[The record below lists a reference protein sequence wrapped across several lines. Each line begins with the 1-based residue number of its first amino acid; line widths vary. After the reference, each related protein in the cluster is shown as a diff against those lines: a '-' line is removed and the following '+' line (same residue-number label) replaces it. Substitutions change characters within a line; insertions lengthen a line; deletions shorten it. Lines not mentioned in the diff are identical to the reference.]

1 MIKLNG
7 NSYFQ
12 EKDINS
18 VIDRSLNDVK
28 ELNGDFLTSAKTTE
42 TSFIVN
48 AIKIFKKEL
57 LFSLNSE
64 NAVNYEFVEN
74 IYIDISKPA
83 NQLLDPTKYDEIPF
97 ESITS
102 YDIRKYENWLF
113 NYGITVVIKQFEL
126 FLYKS

>member
-28 ELNGDFLTSAKTTE
+28 ELNGNFLTSAKTTE

-83 NQLLDPTKYDEIPF
+83 NQLLDPIKYDEIPF

-102 YDIRKYENWLF
+102 YDMRKYENWLF

>member
-102 YDIRKYENWLF
+102 YDMRKYENWLF